1 MRVPYVVVV
10 GDKEAAER
18 KVAPRS
24 RDLNKD
30 LGAMPLEDF
39 AARLLSEATAP
50 RLRSA
55 QADGDGKAPSTAS
68 S

>member
-1 MRVPYVVVV
+1 MPYVVVV

-30 LGAMPLEDF
+30 LGAMLLDEF
-39 AARLLSEATAP
+39 ADKLQAEAIPP
-50 RLRSA
+50 RLQKSA
-55 QADGDGKAPSTAS
+55 RPA
-68 S
+68 

>member
-1 MRVPYVVVV
+1 VPYVVVV

-30 LGAMPLEDF
+30 LGAMALEEF
-39 AARLLSEATAP
+39 AERLVTEAKPP
-50 RLRSA
+50 RLA
-55 QADGDGKAPSTAS
+55 AADSL
-68 S
+68 